1 MTLCADSLKKT
12 SDHQSEIGGSYPTS
26 ALQIKLMSKQEL
38 RPLLDRHHYLS
49 TISKSFKTKINYG
62 LIGPNGAV
70 LGACI
75 FTGFPVP
82 ELVVGLFG
90 LPRTDQQGFWEL
102 SRLCLD
108 PSLQKE
114 KNMASWFV
122 SRCLRFLRRDNHVR
136 AVLSYADSQFHT
148 GTVYKALGFGYF
160 GLSSPKNDYFVPDE
174 AGVFQKLS
182 RGPTTGVV
190 GEWRKRSQKHRYL
203 LMYDKS
209 LTPKWERA
217 IYPV

>member
-1 MTLCADSLKKT
+1 MTPCVDSLTKT
-12 SDHQSEIGGSYPTS
+12 PDYQSEVGGSYPTS
-26 ALQIKLMSKQEL
+26 TLQIKLMSKSEL

-49 TISKSFKTKINYG
+49 TISKSFKTKVNYG
-62 LIGPNGAV
+62 LVGPDGV
-70 LGACI
+70 ILGACI

-82 ELVVGLFG
+82 ELIVGLFG

-108 PSLQKE
+108 PVLQKE
-114 KNMASWFV
+114 KNTASWFV
-122 SRCLRFLRRDNHVR
+122 SRCIRFLRKENVVR
-136 AVLSYADSQFHT
+136 AILSYADSQFHV

-160 GLSSPKNDYFVPDE
+160 GLSSPKNDYFFLDE

-182 RGPTTGVV
+182 RGPTKGVI

-203 LMYDKS
+203 LIYDKG
-209 LTPKWERA
+209 LTPKWIRA
-217 IYPV
+217 TYP